1 MQVHLKLHIVTPA
14 VYSTP
19 ESTVASRLLVR
30 VLDDVLLPVA
40 YPAELA
46 GSSYSLS
53 TGQGGLLLK
62 VEGFTGVAQ
71 QLMLEVLTALK
82 SEMRGQGKGSKSFP
96 VDAEA
101 GGLHGGEWEVGAEQ

>member
-1 MQVHLKLHIVTPA
+1 MWPPFMLYIITHLQVHLKLHIVTPA
-14 VYSTP
+14 VYATP
-19 ESTVASRLLVR
+19 EATVAARLLVR

-62 VEGFTGVAQ
+62 VEGFTGVVQ
-71 QLMLEVLTALK
+71 QLMLEVLTAL
-82 SEMRGQGKGSKSFP
+82 QGEC
-96 VDAEA
+96 VWRVE
-101 GGLHGGEWEVGAEQ
+101 GGGGCTGDGR